1 MSLTMQAQPGLQSG
15 RPDMHDTNRSSQGSP
30 GNGLLGKLL
39 LAVCVAVVGCGGSA
53 PEASAA
59 LISGM
64 PRCDASLLHPHI
76 AVGSVAGQPG
86 KTIVYVDGVMA
97 CVDDSSR
104 VDQILTQLEIRSPG
118 ILTR

>member
-1 MSLTMQAQPGLQSG
+1 MQI
-15 RPDMHDTNRSSQGSP
+15 TNRSSQDTRSSLFGA
-30 GNGLLGKLL
+30 LL
-39 LAVCVAVVGCGGSA
+39 LTVCVTAFGCGGA
-53 PEASAA
+53 PEASPAM
-59 LISGM
+59 IIGM

-104 VDQILTQLEIRSPG
+104 VDQILTQLEVKSPG
-118 ILTR
+118 ILAR